1 MSVRTRHFVSR
12 RRREYG
18 NLALIA
24 LTIALLIVIMVFGA
38 LAYTA
43 TNTGAAL
50 GFGFVTSMAVTAAL
64 VLLMEELSS

>member
-1 MSVRTRHFVSR
+1 MRSRHLISR
-12 RRREYG
+12 HRREYA
-18 NLALIA
+18 NLAMIA

-64 VLLMEELSS
+64 VLLTEELSP